1 MIQIGSS
8 IKAIGRIAHIP
19 MSEAYL
25 GCVINAQAKPI
36 DGRGEIS
43 SSESRLIINDC
54 S

>member
-8 IKAIGRIAHIP
+8 IKAIGIAHIP